1 VKPCADI
8 VRRFLSNNTT
18 LASKDSSDNIGGT
31 RVASR
36 ELWTQYV
43 CEVIVFLIVL
53 QGDCGYA
60 LVVLVI
66 TKILLPKVSYVL
78 LLSFL

>member
-8 VRRFLSNNTT
+8 VRRFLSDDTT
-18 LASKDSSDNIGGT
+18 LASKNSSDSIGET

-43 CEVIVFLIVL
+43 CEVIVFNVL
-53 QGDCGYA
+53 A
-60 LVVLVI
+60 RRLHLVVLMIKQI
-66 TKILLPKVSYVL
+66 TVT
-78 LLSFL
+78 